1 MKADRII
8 KNSKIFTSDK
18 DKPEA
23 TALVVKDGKFAD
35 YLVFDQDL
43 LKAEKDGFSN
53 NKPTDVYF
61 AGKKVN

>member
-18 DKPEA
+18 DKPM
-23 TALVVKDGKFAD
+23 
-35 YLVFDQDL
+35 
-43 LKAEKDGFSN
+43 
-53 NKPTDVYF
+53 DVYF